1 MKNIEIST
9 NRFKA
14 FFEKIKETFKKFPF
28 TMSVITITT
37 LFISIFFNTDFLSSD
52 IAKNIIYFFMYFGI
66 GSFFCEAL
74 RIKNKKL
81 KIFLL
86 ILDCIISAVFILL
99 KNTMLDDNFEFL
111 LDRIILCYTTLMIV
125 SAIYILYKRSSK
137 SIEQYILEIFYKFFK
152 TSLVYFVLS
161 VGIAIITAVFV
172 YLIAGDYKLI
182 FRLEIIL
189 CGIYY
194 LPAIIN
200 NFVNSENEVSTFFK
214 RLIKYVLGI
223 LVFVAFIIIY
233 IYMIKIFA
241 LKEIPSNQIFRILFA
256 LFICGLPIWTMI
268 HSFNEE
274 KNLWQSIFNKLP
286 IAFIPFIFL
295 QIYSLVIRIN
305 ANGVTPI
312 RYVGIMILIFEIIY
326 ILLYIFKNQKQEYIV
341 LVFEVLLLI
350 TVLIPGIN
358 MYTVS
363 NISQANRLQ
372 LFKEKQELSKEEKQD
387 VYGAYDY
394 LRYSENGEEYINKI
408 LTKDDI
414 EVVKSFISDYYDYND
429 YENIDNISI
438 FGSIGEQKINIKGY
452 STLYAISYYE
462 SYNFHNINLKRA
474 KIEFKDYTQKIEVN
488 LSVQITDYID
498 KYITN
503 GSEYFEEYFKENN
516 EIKIDDNRKII
527 LDNISIYY
535 DNKDEKINSCSFS
548 GYLLEK

>member
-37 LFISIFFNTDFLSSD
+37 LFISIFLNTDFLSSD

-438 FGSIGEQKINIKGY
+438 FGSLGEQKINIKGY
-452 STLYAISYYE
+452 STLYAISFYE
-462 SYNFHNINLKRA
+462 SYNFDNINLKRA